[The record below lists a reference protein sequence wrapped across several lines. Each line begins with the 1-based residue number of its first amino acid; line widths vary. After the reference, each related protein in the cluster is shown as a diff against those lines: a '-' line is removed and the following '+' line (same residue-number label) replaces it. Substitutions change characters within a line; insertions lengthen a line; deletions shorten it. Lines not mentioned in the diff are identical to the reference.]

1 LVIGHWSFRALR
13 GLLFACLP
21 GLLAAADTEPRAWR
35 VLAAGDSIT
44 EGGSTFSNWRYH
56 LWEKL
61 TAAGYYIDYVGSRE
75 APSRI
80 GNLRHEGY
88 GGKNV
93 EFLAE
98 RLAEKFPSPAP
109 DFLLLH
115 TGHNHFA
122 EEKPIPGMLAA
133 LERIVASAR
142 AANPRITILLAQVIP
157 SLKLPK
163 YAYLPEF
170 NAALPAFAAR
180 LSTAASPIVIVDH
193 ATGFDPAVD
202 TVADQVHPSA
212 SGAAKMAVRWFEAL
226 VKLLPPP
233 AEPAPLPRLVP
244 YKSIGGRTLEL
255 HVFSPSPAVGA
266 PRLAGTA
273 EPAAAPRPAIISF
286 FGGGWSR
293 GTPVQYYREC
303 RHFAARGYV
312 AIAADYR
319 VTATYSKSTPFD
331 SVADARSALR
341 YVRAHAAEL
350 GIDPARIVA
359 AGASAGGHL
368 AAATAL
374 LPGLDDPTDDLSVS
388 PRPAALVLWYPV
400 IDNGP
405 GGYGHE
411 RIGARYTEFSPLHNI
426 SATPPP
432 PPTLVFLGTVDKL
445 IPVATGQDFQKR
457 LQTAG
462 ARCDLQLFP
471 DRGHPIYDYRNPA
484 AEHLTLRAE
493 CLAAADAFLRYLN
506 FP

>member
-1 LVIGHWSFRALR
+1 MLLR
-13 GLLFACLP
+13 RLLACLLFACLP
-21 GLLAAADTEPRAWR
+21 GLSAAADTEPRVWR
-35 VLAAGDSIT
+35 VMAAGDSIT
-44 EGGSTFSNWRYH
+44 EGGSTFANWRYQ

-61 TAAGYYIDYVGSRE
+61 ISAGYYIDYVGSRE
-75 APSRI
+75 SPVRVGSF
-80 GNLRHEGY
+80 RHEGY

-93 EFLAE
+93 EFLAD

-133 LERIVASAR
+133 LERIIGSAR
-142 AANPRITILLAQVIP
+142 AANPRVTVLLAQVIP

-170 NAALPAFAAR
+170 NAALPALAAR
-180 LSTAASPIVIVDH
+180 LSTAASPIVIVDQ
-193 ATGFDPAVD
+193 ASGFDPAVD

-212 SGAAKMAVRWFEAL
+212 SGAAKMAERWFETL

-233 AEPAPLPRLVP
+233 DEPAPLPLLVP
-244 YKSIGGRTLEL
+244 YKSIGDRTLDL
-255 HVFSPSPAVGA
+255 HVFSPPPTASSPLIAS
-266 PRLAGTA
+266 
-273 EPAAAPRPAIISF
+273 AAARPAILFF

-312 AIAADYR
+312 ALAADYR
-319 VTATYSKSTPFD
+319 VTATFAKSTPFD

-350 GIDPARIVA
+350 GIDPDRIIA
-359 AGASAGGHL
+359 SGASAGGHL

-374 LPGLDDPTDDLSVS
+374 LPGLYDAADDLAVN
-388 PRPAALVLWYPV
+388 PRPDALILWYPV

-405 GGYGHE
+405 TGYGHE
-411 RIGARYTEFSPLHNI
+411 RIGSRYPEFSPLHNI
-426 SATPPP
+426 SATPSP
-432 PPTLVFLGTVDKL
+432 PPTLVLLGTADKL
-445 IPVATGQDFQKR
+445 IPVATGRDFQQR
-457 LQTAG
+457 LQAVG
-462 ARCDLQLFP
+462 GRCDLLLFP
-471 DRGHPIYDYRNPA
+471 ERGHPIYDYRNPS
-484 AEHLTLRAE
+484 AEHRALRAE
-493 CLAAADAFLRYLN
+493 CLSAADAFLRSLN
-506 FP
+506 YP

>member
-1 LVIGHWSFRALR
+1 MHRLLRHWSLVIGHWSFRALH

-21 GLLAAADTEPRAWR
+21 GLLAAADTEPRVWR

-44 EGGSTFSNWRYH
+44 EGGSTFSNWRYQ

-61 TAAGYYIDYVGSRE
+61 IAAGYYIEYIGSRE
-75 APSRI
+75 ANSRI
-80 GNLRHEGY
+80 GVMRHEGY

-93 EFLAE
+93 EFLAD

-122 EEKPIPGMLAA
+122 EEKPVPGMLAA
-133 LERIVASAR
+133 LERIIATAR
-142 AANPRITILLAQVIP
+142 AANPRVTILLAQVIP

-163 YAYLPEF
+163 YSYIPEF
-170 NAALPAFAAR
+170 NAALPALAAR
-180 LSTAASPIVIVDH
+180 LTTTASPIVIVDH

-212 SGAAKMAVRWFEAL
+212 SGAAKMAERWFEAF

-233 AEPAPLPRLVP
+233 DAPAPLPRLVP
-244 YKSIGGRTLEL
+244 YKTIGSRTLDL
-255 HVFSPSPAVGA
+255 HVFSATPSADAKPV
-266 PRLAGTA
+266 
-273 EPAAAPRPAIISF
+273 PRPAIVFF

-293 GTPVQYYREC
+293 GTPVQFYREC

-319 VTATYSKSTPFD
+319 VTATFSKSTPFD

-341 YVRAHAAEL
+341 YLRAHAAEL
-350 GIDPARIVA
+350 GVDPDRIIA

-374 LPGLDDPTDDLSVS
+374 LPGLDDPADDRSIS
-388 PRPAALVLWYPV
+388 PRPTALVLWYPV
-400 IDNGP
+400 IDNGSD
-405 GGYGHE
+405 GYGHE
-411 RIGARYTEFSPLHNI
+411 RIGARYKEFSPLHNI
-426 SATPPP
+426 SANPPP

-445 IPVATGQDFQKR
+445 IPVATGQAFQQR
-457 LQTAG
+457 LQAAG
-462 ARCDLQLFP
+462 ARCDLRLFP
-471 DRGHPIYDYRNPA
+471 NLGHPIYDYRNPA
-484 AEHLTLRAE
+484 AAALRTE
-493 CLAAADAFLRYLN
+493 CLAATDAFLRAL
-506 FP
+506 PLSLP

>member
-1 LVIGHWSFRALR
+1 MRQLRPSSLVIRHWSFRALR

-21 GLLAAADTEPRAWR
+21 GLLAAADTEARAWR

-44 EGGSTFSNWRYH
+44 DGGSTFSNWRYQ

-75 APSRI
+75 SPSRT
-80 GNLRHEGY
+80 GSFRHEGY

-93 EFLAE
+93 EFLAD

-142 AANPRITILLAQVIP
+142 AANPRVTILLAQVIP

-163 YAYLPEF
+163 YSYLPEF

-180 LSTAASPIVIVDH
+180 LSTNASPIVIVDH

-212 SGAAKMAVRWFEAL
+212 SGAAKMADRWFEAL

-244 YKSIGGRTLEL
+244 YKSIGGRSLDL
-255 HVFSPSPAVGA
+255 HVFSPSPVPGA
-266 PRLAGTA
+266 T
-273 EPAAAPRPAIISF
+273 PRPAIVFF

-319 VTATYSKSTPFD
+319 VTGTFSKSTPFD

-368 AAATAL
+368 AASTAL
-374 LPGLDDPTDDLSVS
+374 LPGLDDPADDLSVS
-388 PRPAALVLWYPV
+388 PRPTALILWYPV

-405 GGYGHE
+405 TGYGHE
-411 RIGARYTEFSPLHNI
+411 RIDARYPEFSPLHNI

-432 PPTLVFLGTVDKL
+432 PPTLVFLGTADKL

-457 LQTAG
+457 LQAAG
-462 ARCDLQLFP
+462 ARCDLRLFP
-471 DRGHPIYDYRNPA
+471 DRGHPIYEYRDPA
-484 AEHLTLRAE
+484 AQHLALRAE
-493 CLAAADAFLRYLN
+493 CLATADAFLRSLN
-506 FP
+506 LP